1 MNRFSYWIALDLA
14 CAAARRRHAAAAGNP
29 ALRRAAIAAARSYL
43 EQARASRL
51 CGATPGGPFELGSWE
66 LELEAALSAPW
77 APELEHA
84 RPA

>member
-29 ALRRAAIAAARSYL
+29 AVRRAAIAAARNYL

-51 CGATPGGPFELGSWE
+51 CGAAPGGPFALQWWE
-66 LELEAALSAPW
+66 LELEAALAAPW
-77 APELEHA
+77 QPEPEPA